1 MNRIAEEER
10 NIMGDME
17 YHTGEHVLVCIS
29 AAESSPKVLR
39 SAARL
44 AYAFHA
50 KFTGIYVETPE
61 MQEAGEKTKQS
72 LQNHME
78 LARSLGAKIVTV
90 FGSDI
95 GFQIAEYAVVGNV
108 SKVVLGRTNHNRFI
122 QKPRPELLEKLN
134 NRAPNIDVYVIPDI
148 KQKKIRTRMN
158 IRSERW
164 EKK

>member
-29 AAESSPKVLR
+29 AAESSPKVIR
-39 SAARL
+39 SAAQL

-61 MQEAGEKTKQS
+61 MQEAGEKTKQN

-78 LARSLGAKIVTV
+78 LARSLGAR
-90 FGSDI
+90 
-95 GFQIAEYAVVGNV
+95 
-108 SKVVLGRTNHNRFI
+108 L
-122 QKPRPELLEKLN
+122 
-134 NRAPNIDVYVIPDI
+134 
-148 KQKKIRTRMN
+148 
-158 IRSERW
+158 
-164 EKK
+164 